1 MTDAQTYIQ
10 QWKALALLAGVLAG
24 LGATAGLY
32 GTARAWGT
40 LRAVRRRGKGRTLVY
55 VSLGDVALLAGMS
68 AAALVQ
74 VATSAAL
81 VWLAGRYPA
90 ALADVLVTLDG
101 SVTVAYVLFVVQVA
115 LVNLAAPTYLAI
127 RALALLEEEWKVSAP

>member
-1 MTDAQTYIQ
+1 MPADATAYVS
-10 QWKALALLAGVLAG
+10 QWRALALLAGVLAG

-55 VSLGDVALLAGMS
+55 VSLGDVLLLAGMT

-81 VWLAGRYPA
+81 VWLAGHYPA
-90 ALADVLVTLDG
+90 ALADVLVALDG
-101 SVTVAYVLFVVQVA
+101 SVTVAYCLFVVQVA
-115 LVNLAAPTYLAI
+115 LVNTIAPTYLAI
-127 RALALLEEEWKVSAP
+127 RAIALLEEERRGND